1 VFVMTT
7 GGAFAVVHRFAAGE
21 GAYPLARLTVGLDNA
36 LYGTTYAGGKGNAG
50 TIFKIVLIP

>member
-1 VFVMTT
+1 MTT